1 MKRLFP
7 IIFLVLLM
15 AQQAEARLNV
25 LACEPEWSALTQEL
39 GGNFVKV
46 SSATTAYQDPHYIQ
60 ARPSLQARARKAD
73 LFVCTGNDLELGWL
87 PILQRSSGNPKIQTG
102 RPGYFMASDY
112 VTLLGKPKELDR
124 SQGDIH
130 AGGNPHI
137 LTDPRNILPVARAL
151 TDRLIKLDPDN
162 DTAYKDNLRQFS
174 GRWKKAIQTWEEL
187 ALPLKGQRVIVHHQ
201 RWIYLEH
208 WLGLEQVGTLE
219 VKPGIPPSSGH
230 LSRLLKQMEAE
241 PAALII
247 YSNYQDPR
255 AAEWLSSRTEIPTV
269 ELPSTVGADKE
280 IDDLFALYEVT
291 IRRLLETLK

>member
-7 IIFLVLLM
+7 VIFLVLLM

-39 GGNFVKV
+39 GGDLVNI

-60 ARPSLQARARKAD
+60 ARPSLQAKARKAD
-73 LFVCTGNDLELGWL
+73 LLVCTGNDLEQGWL

-102 RPGYFMASDY
+102 RSGYFMASDY

-137 LTDPRNILPVARAL
+137 QTDPRNILSVARAL
-151 TDRLIKLDPDN
+151 SSRLIRLDPENVAD
-162 DTAYKDNLRQFS
+162 YEENLQQFLQ
-174 GRWKKAIQTWEEL
+174 RWEKAISEWEQL

-201 RWIYLEH
+201 RWIYLEY

-241 PAALII
+241 PAALIM

-255 AAEWLSSRTEIPTV
+255 AAKWLSSRTKIPTV

-280 IDDLFALYEVT
+280 TDNLFALYEVT
-291 IRRLLETLK
+291 IRRLLEALK